1 MAAAELPFLLALED
15 VPMSRPHVP
24 VVSGYA
30 ARPFAEVP
38 FELARALVSPVRW
51 RETMAMLVELGARR
65 FVDVGPGEV
74 LARLVKRNVRIE
86 QGDVVLV

>member
-1 MAAAELPFLLALED
+1 
-15 VPMSRPHVP
+15 
-24 VVSGYA
+24 
-30 ARPFAEVP
+30 
-38 FELARALVSPVRW
+38 
-51 RETMAMLVELGARR
+51 MAMLVELGARR